1 MKTTTASRG
10 RMLNSDGVREIFPF
24 MTANEALETIKR
36 AGGHKEGRHLCISE
50 TALWEYIDAKHQK
63 AAEEAYQRSEI
74 GKLPRG
80 RKPRRK
86 ASAQPVLDHIPRW
99 KELHPCG

>member
-1 MKTTTASRG
+1 MTTSPIRG

-24 MTANEALETIKR
+24 MSANEALETIKR

-50 TALWEYIDAKHQK
+50 AALWAYIDKKQKK
-63 AAEEAYQRSEI
+63 AAEEAYKRSEI
-74 GKLPRG
+74 EKLPRG

-86 ASAQPVLDHIPRW
+86 SSAPVLDHIPRW
-99 KELHPCG
+99 EELHPCG